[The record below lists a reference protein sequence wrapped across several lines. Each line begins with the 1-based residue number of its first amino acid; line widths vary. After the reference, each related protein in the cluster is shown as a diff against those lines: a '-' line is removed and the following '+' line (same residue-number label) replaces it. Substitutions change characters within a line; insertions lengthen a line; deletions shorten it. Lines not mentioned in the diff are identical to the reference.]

1 MNPIPILTRAAGLPA
16 NRINAVYAQCRLS
29 VQTAFLPV
37 FETGCISYLNTV
49 IAPNPMPG
57 RVSDVQI

>member
-1 MNPIPILTRAAGLPA
+1 MPSERSDGIFAG
-16 NRINAVYAQCRLS
+16 
-29 VQTAFLPV
+29 
-37 FETGCISYLNTV
+37 FETGCVSYLNTV

>member
-1 MNPIPILTRAAGLPA
+1 MNPIPILTRAAGFPA

-37 FETGCISYLNTV
+37 FISYLNTV